1 MEIDEILKK
10 KIAEQLKSSNEKVEA
25 LRKHIVNDAGQQGR
39 VYTDSEEWFLERLE
53 RAKSYIEK
61 ALFEIQRS
69 DFNVEHEIPELI
81 KA

>member
-53 RAKSYIEK
+53 RAKSYIGK

-69 DFNVEHEIPELI
+69 DFNVEHEIPEPI
-81 KA
+81 KV

>member
-69 DFNVEHEIPELI
+69 DFNGEHEIPELI